1 MPGKTCSYQDCDQS
15 IAPWFELCQEH
26 NADKQ
31 SGLIDQCPDCGQY
44 KNPSYPLCRQC
55 NASAKSAAPKNASPR
70 RRGKYDPEENPAWDK
85 GDADAE
91 EFFVYVLKLSDGTF
105 YPGQTREIRE
115 RLDEHRDGRT
125 KSTAGKDPKLVWFTI
140 VNTRDEAT
148 KLEVNL
154 KKAVDRD
161 ERRIRRMI
169 RRFRD
174 LLREVDDKA

>member
-55 NASAKSAAPKNASPR
+55 NASAKSAPKNASPR

-91 EFFVYVLKLSDGTF
+91 EFFVYILKLSDGTF

-125 KSTAGKDPKLVWFTI
+125 KSTAGKDPKLVWFSV

-148 KLEVNL
+148 KLEVDL
-154 KKAVDRD
+154 KRAVDRD

-174 LLREVDDKA
+174 LLREVDGKA